1 MPIRRVL
8 IANRGAVAAR
18 VIRAVHALG
27 LCAIAVYSDAD
38 RDLPYLAA
46 ADEALRLGPPPPR
59 ESYLDQDRLLA
70 VARAA
75 GADAVHPGYGFLSEN
90 AGFARRV
97 IAAGMIFIGP
107 SPALIDMMGEKT
119 QARALMGARGLPLA
133 RGSGVLADGDAAVAA
148 AAEIGFPVLVKP
160 AGGGGGIGMLAAHDE
175 AGLRTAVE
183 RARTMAARSFGD
195 GAVYLEKLIERPRHV
210 EFQMLGDRHGGIL
223 SLFERDCSVQRR
235 HQKVIEEA
243 PAPGLSRFVVEGLA
257 SRVAAVLADLHY
269 DSIGTVEMLLGAD
282 GAFSFLEMNT
292 RLQVE
297 HAVTE
302 MVTGVDLVAAQ
313 IRVADGARV
322 GDVVGDVTLNGHAIE
337 ARVYAEDPR
346 TFYPSPGVLRRFAPP
361 AARADLRV
369 ETGYAEGCTVTPFYD
384 PMLAKV
390 IAHAPTRDAA
400 IGVLGEALAGFAI
413 EGVKTN
419 IPFVQRMLAD
429 PAFRAGDVHT
439 GLATQK

>member
-1 MPIRRVL
+1 MPPRRIL

-18 VIRAVHALG
+18 IIRAAHALG
-27 LCAIAVYSDAD
+27 LQAIAVYSDAD
-38 RDLPYLAA
+38 AGLPYLQA
-46 ADEALRLGPPPPR
+46 ADEAHRLGPPPPR

-70 VARAA
+70 VARDAR
-75 GADAVHPGYGFLSEN
+75 ADAVHPGYGFLSEN

-97 IAAGMIFIGP
+97 IEAGMVFIGP
-107 SPALIDMMGEKT
+107 SPDLIAAMGEKT
-119 QARALMGARGLPLA
+119 RARALMGERGLPPA
-133 RGSGVLADGDAAVAA
+133 RGSGILADADAAILA

-175 AGLRTAVE
+175 ASLRTAVE

-195 GAVYLEKLIERPRHV
+195 GAVYLEKLIERPRHI
-210 EFQMLGDRHGGIL
+210 EFQVLGDRHGAVRH
-223 SLFERDCSVQRR
+223 LFERDCSVQRR
-235 HQKVIEEA
+235 HQKVIEES
-243 PAPGLSRFVVEGLA
+243 PAPGIRRDVLDPLA
-257 SRVAAVLADLHY
+257 TRIAAVLAGLGY
-269 DSIGTVEMLLGAD
+269 DSVGTVEMLLGAD

-302 MVTGVDLVAAQ
+302 MVAGVDLVAAQ
-313 IRVADGARV
+313 IRAAFGTPLADIV
-322 GDVVGDVTLNGHAIE
+322 GDVALAGHAIE
-337 ARVYAEDPR
+337 ARIYAEDPR
-346 TFYPSPGVLRRFAPP
+346 TFYPSPGVLHRFAPP
-361 AARADLRV
+361 AARADLRI

-384 PMLAKV
+384 PLLAKV

-400 IGVLGEALAGFAI
+400 IDALSEALSAFRV
-413 EGVKTN
+413 EGVKCN

-439 GLATQK
+439 GMAVQK